1 MQWLSDLFTN
11 VFLMIPVITWALAQL
26 VKICIEAILNG
37 RFDFKRI
44 FGDGG
49 MPSAHCA
56 TVSSLAVVAALEFGA
71 GSFEFAL
78 AAIFTVVVC
87 RDAVGVRQETGK
99 QAVVLGEIVET
110 LQDMT
115 EEELTK
121 IKLQKLVGHTPWQ
134 VFAGVGLGIVSAALF
149 HLLF

>member
-1 MQWLSDLFTN
+1 MQWLTDLFTS
-11 VFLMIPVITWALAQL
+11 VFLVIPIITWAIAQL
-26 VKICIEAILNG
+26 VKIIIEAILSG
-37 RFDFKRI
+37 KFDFKRI

-56 TVSSLAVVAALEFGA
+56 TVSSLAMVAALEFGA

-78 AAIFTVVVC
+78 AAIFAVIVC

-115 EEELTK
+115 AEKLTQVR
-121 IKLQKLVGHTPWQ
+121 LQKFVGHTPWQ
-134 VFAGVGLGIVSAALF
+134 VFAGVGLGVVSAALL